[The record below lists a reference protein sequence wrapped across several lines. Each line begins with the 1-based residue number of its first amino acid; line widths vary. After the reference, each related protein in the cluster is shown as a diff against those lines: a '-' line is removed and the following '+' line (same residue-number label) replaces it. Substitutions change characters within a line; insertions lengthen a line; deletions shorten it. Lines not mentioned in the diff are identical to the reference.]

1 MAEKDE
7 QLFVL
12 SEIRVFLEFLL
23 GRQLTNLQAVRAFLT
38 ELLYRKTYL
47 WTIKPG
53 GQNHPHSWSTC
64 PVPGP

>member
-7 QLFVL
+7 QLFAL

-47 WTIKPG
+47 WMIKPG
-53 GQNHPHSWSTC
+53 GQNHPHSWSIYPPTR
-64 PVPGP
+64 